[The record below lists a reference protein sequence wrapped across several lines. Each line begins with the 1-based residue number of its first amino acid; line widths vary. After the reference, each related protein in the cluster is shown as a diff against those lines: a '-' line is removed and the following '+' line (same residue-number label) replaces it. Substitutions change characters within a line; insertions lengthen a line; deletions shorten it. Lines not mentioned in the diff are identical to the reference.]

1 MLHYLNEHLCKV
13 AEPSFMT
20 ALYAVYDANQKTM
33 RLARAGQPLPMIYRF
48 AEKQAIEFPCPGV
61 YPLGIEPYEIEIP
74 VTETKLEAGDRFL
87 VYTDG
92 VSERFNQEGDIYGEK
107 RVLQLLATDSAD
119 MPQDVLAAIMAD
131 VERFAG
137 ELPADDDQALLL
149 GIVE

>member
-1 MLHYLNEHLCKV
+1 MLQYLNEHLCKV
-13 AEPSFMT
+13 ADPSFMT

-33 RLARAGQPLPMIYRF
+33 RLARAGQPLPMIYRSS
-48 AEKQAIEFPCPGV
+48 EKQAIEFPCPGV

-74 VTETKLEAGDRFL
+74 VTEMKLEAGDRFL

-92 VSERFNQEGDIYGEK
+92 VSERFNEEGDIYGEK
-107 RVLQLLATDSAD
+107 RVLQLLATKSAD
-119 MPQDVLAAIMAD
+119 KPRDVLAAIMAD

-137 ELPADDDQALLL
+137 ERPADDDQALLL